1 MGSADPATNLAIW
14 RGAEQRSGR
23 RAQRSGSG
31 DSRVGDLAIR
41 GPMRRDDLAV
51 GQQLPGVIEE
61 DDAITEQAPT
71 LLWVVSHSMGRLPVR
86 RFGRRARRLM
96 LALHSASVP
105 PFICVQR
112 CSSLSLSLSPSVAH
126 ASNKSQHYLPLA
138 PACCTFVSPMPDSR
152 LGPAVGI
159 LLDSCCRG
167 PRATSGPQPPEPGR
181 GYLAV
186 PSSPP
191 GGR

>member
-112 CSSLSLSLSPSVAH
+112 CSSLSLSLS
-126 ASNKSQHYLPLA
+126 Q
-138 PACCTFVSPMPDSR
+138 CCSR
-152 LGPAVGI
+152 LQQIAALSP
-159 LLDSCCRG
+159 
-167 PRATSGPQPPEPGR
+167 SGTGVLHIR
-181 GYLAV
+181 V
-186 PSSPP
+186 PDA
-191 GGR
+191 G